1 MSDRIPGELVALVQ
15 TPDTDGTS
23 RMAVIIATPRGAE
36 VGVLVAPRNGNAG
49 QLGFEP
55 VPRLKEGMLGSA
67 ELEAAEVLARQ
78 AGAAAGVD
86 PNDPRGLRG
95 GPRRAGM
102 IG

>member
-1 MSDRIPGELVALVQ
+1 MPDRIPGELVALVQ

-23 RMAVIIATPRGAE
+23 RMAVIIATPAGAE

-67 ELEAAEVLARQ
+67 ELEAANVLAQ
-78 AGAAAGVD
+78 EAAQTAGVD
-86 PNDPRGLRG
+86 PNDPRGIRNRA
-95 GPRRAGM
+95 RRAGM
-102 IG
+102 VG